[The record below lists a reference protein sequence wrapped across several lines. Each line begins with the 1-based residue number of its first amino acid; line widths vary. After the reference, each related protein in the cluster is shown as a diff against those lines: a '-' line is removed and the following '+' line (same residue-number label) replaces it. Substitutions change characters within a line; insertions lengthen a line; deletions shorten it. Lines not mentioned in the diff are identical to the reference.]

1 MKYSPFQP
9 VFDPVAEVRD
19 WLSPLLPDSAERIV
33 AEARAHQLQIWES
46 RAAEEFDQLA
56 KMNQD
61 APAAQSSLVHCLM
74 TGVFKGDQLTHALK
88 LAGQIRQPAQREIVV
103 TKRFYGAFDGTDLE
117 DVLFDFDVSDVIL
130 TGQGTKAGICHTAY
144 GAFMAGYDIS
154 VPMDAVCATGE
165 PEQQAA
171 LGDLKDM
178 YGATLTTSTA
188 LIGRPVLR
196 TAVSNPAK

>member
-1 MKYSPFQP
+1 MK
-9 VFDPVAEVRD
+9 A
-19 WLSPLLPDSAERIV
+19 LIIV
-33 AEARAHQLQIWES
+33 DMLNDFAS
-46 RAAEEFDQLA
+46 
-56 KMNQD
+56 
-61 APAAQSSLVHCLM
+61 AAQSQDGGRPMTVLASIRRLLDHARADDEWLVVYANDAHRADDREVAIW
-74 TGVFKGDQLTHALK
+74 GRHALAGTPGACVVEA
-88 LAGQIRQPAQREIVV
+88 LAPIGAEREIVV

-130 TGQGTKAGICHTAY
+130 TGQGIKVGIRHTAY
-144 GAFMAGYDIS
+144 GAFMAGYDIF
-154 VPMDAVCATGE
+154 VPMDAVCTTGE

-196 TAVSNPAK
+196 TAVSNPAQ